1 MIQGRLSAYRSHV
14 RSELESAFS
23 EELPPHDV
31 ATSFSVGVFVS
42 ALPNLG
48 IALVLFVALA
58 YTFERVSKLA
68 LFASVIVMNPPVKW
82 AIYAVSFWLGSW
94 ILGPSESANLSELSL
109 SVGPEVLL
117 RLLVGNFIIAVVV
130 AVVGYVLALRL
141 TRELRRRDIEVVDRI
156 VEPFTE

>member
-1 MIQGRLSAYRSHV
+1 MPRRRLAAYRDRV
-14 RSELESAFS
+14 RASLEDAFS

-68 LFASVIVMNPPVKW
+68 LFASVVVMNPPVKW
-82 AIYAVSFWLGSW
+82 AIYAASFWLGSR
-94 ILGPSESANLSELSL
+94 ILGPVEGASVSELSL
-109 SVGPEVLL
+109 SLGPEVLV
-117 RLLVGNFIIAVVV
+117 RLLVGNVVIAVVV
-130 AVVGYVLALRL
+130 AVVGYGIALRL
-141 TRELRRRDIEVVDRI
+141 IRELRRRDIDVVDHI
-156 VEPFTE
+156 AEPFSE